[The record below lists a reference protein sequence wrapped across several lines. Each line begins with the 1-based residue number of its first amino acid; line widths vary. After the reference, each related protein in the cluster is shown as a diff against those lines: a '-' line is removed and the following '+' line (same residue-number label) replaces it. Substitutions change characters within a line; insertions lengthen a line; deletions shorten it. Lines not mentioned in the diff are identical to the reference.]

1 VVAGRQVGGTGYRG
15 EYFTRDRALDA
26 QKNELKPWQKRM
38 WCIPKA
44 SAEYVACMEGVL
56 DLYEQPYDPKRP
68 LVCFDEWLK
77 QLIEETRTGLPPE
90 PGQVERYNYEYQRN
104 GVRNLN
110 LCFEPLVGQRHVKF
124 TERHT
129 MHDFAHC
136 LKWLVDEIHPSA
148 EIVRIVLDNLK
159 THKPAA
165 LYKTFPPVEVLRILK
180 KLRFHYKPKHA
191 SWLNMAEIELSV
203 FGRRLKKYIPDDE
216 TLVIEVD
223 ALVDDRNGTDATVDW
238 LFRTDD
244 ARIKLKRLYPSIS
257 D

>member
-1 VVAGRQVGGTGYRG
+1 
-15 EYFTRDRALDA
+15 
-26 QKNELKPWQKRM
+26 M

-44 SAEYVACMEGVL
+44 GAEYVACMEDVL
-56 DLYEQPYDPKRP
+56 DQYEQPYDPKRP

-77 QLIEETRTGLPPE
+77 QLIEETRIGKPAK
-90 PGQVERYNYEYQRN
+90 PGQVERYDYEYKRN

-110 LCFEPLVGQRHVKF
+110 VAFEPLSGQRQVRI

-129 MHDFAHC
+129 MQDFAHC
-136 LKWLVDEIHPSA
+136 MKWLVDEVHPEA
-148 EIVRIVLDNLK
+148 EVIRVILDNLK

-165 LYKTFPPVEVLRILK
+165 LYMTFTPNEALRILK
-180 KLRFHYKPKHA
+180 KLEFHYTPKHA

-203 FGRRLKKYIPDDE
+203 FNRRLKAFIPDDRS
-216 TLVIEVD
+216 LFMEVN
-223 ALVDDRNGTDATVDW
+223 ALIDDRNYSNASVDW
-238 LFRTDD
+238 QFRTDD

>member
-1 VVAGRQVGGTGYRG
+1 
-15 EYFTRDRALDA
+15 
-26 QKNELKPWQKRM
+26 M

-44 SAEYVACMEGVL
+44 GAEYVACMEDVL
-56 DLYEQPYDPKRP
+56 DQYEQPYDPKRP

-77 QLIEETRTGLPPE
+77 QLIEETCIGKPAK
-90 PGQVERYNYEYQRN
+90 PGQVERYDYEYKRN

-110 LCFEPLVGQRHVKF
+110 VAFEPLSGQRQVRI

-129 MHDFAHC
+129 MQDFAHC
-136 LKWLVDEIHPSA
+136 MKWLVDEVHPEA
-148 EIVRIVLDNLK
+148 EVIRVILDNLK

-165 LYKTFPPVEVLRILK
+165 LYMTFTPNEALRILK
-180 KLRFHYKPKHA
+180 KLEFHYTPKHA

-203 FGRRLKKYIPDDE
+203 FNRRLKAFIPDDRS
-216 TLVIEVD
+216 LFMEVN
-223 ALVDDRNGTDATVDW
+223 ALIDGRNYSNASVDW
-238 LFRTDD
+238 QFRTDD